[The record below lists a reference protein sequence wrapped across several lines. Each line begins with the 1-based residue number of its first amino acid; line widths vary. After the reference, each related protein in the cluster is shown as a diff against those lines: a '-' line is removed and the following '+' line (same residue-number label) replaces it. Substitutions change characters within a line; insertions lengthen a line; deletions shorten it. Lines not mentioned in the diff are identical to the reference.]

1 MFCIRARLYR
11 LRKNPALCHRL
22 TSGWEPPASAGGS
35 TLQRRGKSR
44 TSINRALA
52 LVRTRRAIQSADV
65 LISSHRSH
73 VLYQGMTLQAAEKPC
88 FVSRTNFTQGGSSL
102 LQQGGATL
110 QRRGKSRTS
119 INRALALVR
128 TRRAIQSADVLISSH
143 RSHVLYQGMTLQ
155 VAEKPCFVSRT
166 NFTQGGSPLLQQG
179 GATLQRRGKS
189 CTSINRA
196 LALVRTRRA
205 IQSADVLISGH
216 RSHVLYQGM
225 TLVGP

>member
-22 TSGWEPPASAGGS
+22 TSGWEPPASAGGIDAS
-35 TLQRRGKSR
+35 ASR
-44 TSINRALA
+44 EESHFHQSGFSPGENA
-52 LVRTRRAIQSADV
+52 RAIQSAAA

-73 VLYQGMTLQAAEKPC
+73 VLYQGTTLQAAEKPC
-88 FVSRTNFTQGGSSL
+88 FVSRTNFTQGGSPL

-205 IQSADVLISGH
+205 IQSAAVLISSH
-216 RSHVLYQGM
+216 RSHVLYQGT